1 MDQNCHFALVDFA
14 QIFQVILIA
23 TKFLTLINASILS
36 ILRSILIN
44 IESFNIGTLNAV
56 RKDSDVPPIMVRSS
70 AEVYDTQTKK
80 WELIIGM
87 WQLDVPPNQI
97 VDVGGR
103 LFSSG
108 DCFKQWKGHIESY
121 DGELNIWNEVDGSHL
136 HSLNAL
142 ISSDNEMWSH
152 SQRRCYLTMAPIGNH
167 LYFLAIHGLM
177 DSGMS
182 RTMSI
187 VHKYDTSA
195 TSNAWTSM
203 EPMEEDREKELCGH
217 ACVVHLS

>member
-1 MDQNCHFALVDFA
+1 M
-14 QIFQVILIA
+14 
-23 TKFLTLINASILS
+23 
-36 ILRSILIN
+36 
-44 IESFNIGTLNAV
+44 

-103 LFSSG
+103 LLSSG

-121 DGELNIWNEVDGSHL
+121 DGELNIWNEVDGSYL
-136 HSLNAL
+136 HSLNSL
-142 ISSDNEMWSH
+142 ISSDKEMWSH
-152 SQRRCYLTMAPIGNH
+152 SQRRYLTMAPIGNH

-177 DSGMS
+177 DSEMS

-187 VHKYDTSA
+187 VHKFDTSA

>member
-1 MDQNCHFALVDFA
+1 M
-14 QIFQVILIA
+14 
-23 TKFLTLINASILS
+23 
-36 ILRSILIN
+36 
-44 IESFNIGTLNAV
+44 

-70 AEVYDTQTKK
+70 AEVYDTQAKK

-142 ISSDNEMWSH
+142 ISSEDNEMWSH
-152 SQRRCYLTMAPIGNH
+152 SQRRYLTMAPIGNH

-177 DSGMS
+177 DSEMS

-187 VHKYDTSA
+187 VHKFDTSA